1 MHNEELQ
8 GLKVSDS
15 GRRSSVAESDRD
27 ASAMAAKS
35 DARCSRADC
44 LALREE
50 LEILRGDHADLERE
64 NETLHD
70 RVASLEGELSTV
82 SARLRS
88 DAAVASE
95 QLAAKDAQ
103 LQALGDAVA
112 ALQAQLQQSKAR
124 ANETTATA
132 ADKRQDS
139 ELQEECAA
147 LRGKNAALEA
157 ALRETRSA
165 LARETSSSAHAAQA
179 VARIQQES
187 KDKRDELYE
196 ALKENEMLRQ
206 ERSELHAALQKISE
220 VALDYEATIK
230 ALHAQQREYAASIDE
245 QTVEIAQLQLKL
257 EQQERDNETLAAKL
271 LEMDARESD
280 VDALVRE
287 LRTKSEMEK
296 VVLRAE
302 LDALRTKAAQL
313 EEQLGAH
320 KTQQTQQRQSGLP
333 PPQQQQQ
340 SSDGDVAAL
349 ERQLEALEELRL
361 QDKAALEDQRATIA
375 QLQSDLATLS
385 EHVAARPDAAA
396 SDAQAQAQAAR
407 HQSVQQENEALQRR
421 LKEQR
426 DVVRALELRQT
437 QLERELVDAQTWNAK
452 YEAGAGLEDVLAFQK
467 KLRRELE
474 TQQRQNQ
481 RLREQLNAQT
491 EAAGRLH
498 AAFERLKRDAGL
510 PPEFAY
516 DDLAVDAALR
526 GELAVQQAVM
536 AQMELQLQELESER
550 VRLLQRLREQAKRV
564 GGSLFEA
571 LGLTTEQWQQVE
583 EFVDRVKRTP
593 EVAARWLLEQ
603 PVETTTLATA
613 ASGGERDGDAV
624 LRLEREVERLREE
637 LSRSQQEDP
646 QQQRVKERVSVATM
660 TATVAT
666 ETTGTAP
673 SPTLRSPSA
682 RAVALASSSSEAP
695 QPPPP
700 ASGPSPE
707 ELAQAIAQALE
718 ARLALRPTAPASA
731 SASASRREA
740 ESKPTPPADASLLFA
755 SDDAMAQQLDVLQE
769 LQLLL
774 DDYATLEA
782 QNATLRERLAGHDR
796 ALQSVLDQQRVAYE
810 HVFHAQD
817 AHAQDKR
824 RWALE
829 MDELRAQLRDAERR
843 CEAAPANGGDAGGSG
858 SGSEAP
864 TRRLAAVEVEHAAL
878 QRAHRVLEQE
888 LQLSTQ
894 HAARLEREWLDME
907 RALKCRV
914 LYLESWRRGA
924 LDRLQRLERALHDSV
939 ARPQRDP
946 ADRADGADGADG
958 DAEQL
963 KATRQQEATLALR
976 EALADCHA
984 RYLAL
989 LPLPAE
995 LSRLQHEHA
1004 LLVAMTT
1011 TTTTTTAVTKAPA
1024 LEATATQRIEE
1035 LERQLAGAMERVREL
1050 EAARVDGV
1058 IAAAS
1063 AIDRSESP
1071 PPHVAALRQE
1081 NALLLERVAELE
1093 QQYESLAR
1101 ECERHEDVAALAA
1114 SQAHALSQRLT
1125 SASAATDQQ
1134 QQQLRELQLAH
1145 VTSTYQLFARRYD
1158 DAVDAQ
1164 QRSALRQQQLEMALE
1179 LQARDAGAR
1188 DEQQRERLAVL
1199 DAAITRVRERD
1210 WAARHA
1216 AWDAFQRRL
1225 DALEREMAQAQERR
1239 RALEHELQAKQLSL
1253 ARDGPPDAAV
1263 VGRLQRRIDAL
1274 ETRERVLVGQL
1285 EAALA
1290 GGSSK
1295 ATTAKQAQPQPSLRR
1310 ELAEMKRLNEELVR
1324 QLEAQRQRVAE
1335 LLAAQAELET
1345 AKRQAQRALED
1356 ATLELQTLRA
1366 RGDGPS
1372 ESGKAQSETPPSS
1385 PLMRRKVGLYEQD
1398 QAALQQAAQAT
1409 IASLKLL
1416 VDEKNAALS
1425 AYERQARERQLE
1437 ARESK
1442 VADRRAAAALHK
1454 QLYEENQRMIAEQ
1467 RDAMATIHALEA
1479 SGRDQRALQ
1488 AAEQRHDAAL
1498 REWKQAEVALQ
1509 AARQRT
1515 RELEAELAARQ
1526 QERDLAEARAGEALE
1541 EIVLLQQRAEDA
1553 AAERARVD
1561 TALATAKRELR
1572 AREDK
1577 MQLLR
1582 DALVKLKDEFLK
1594 AEDRHAMALVK
1605 AQQQQQQ
1612 QQSKRRKQQEQE
1624 QNQQEQE
1631 RETSEDQERLR
1642 EQVTL
1647 LQEKLALAKASETRL
1662 RKQLGARAR
1671 AKAATAAAA
1680 EEEELEG
1687 KKRKAKTEDGEAALQ
1702 REVERLKAALKDRV
1716 VSDARVVE
1724 ELEKKLRVLTAQ
1736 NLALREAAAPARDDK
1751 SLPPTQQ
1758 QQQEERREPE
1768 RRRAVAA
1775 WEAEKRM
1782 QRRVDAL
1789 TLRIKEQQSELE
1801 RRAAENEAQRA
1812 RVTQLEKQ
1820 LADLQRAATAA
1831 RAAMQ
1836 PAAAAAAAPAS
1847 AAASSPSSSGDVD
1860 DLRRQNAFLQETLT
1874 LKRSEWEQQLLAQ
1887 RDAYEA
1893 QLERLRTQLVRQR
1906 GAAMTQGD
1914 REPAD
1919 AALEREERAFVV
1931 AEELREELSARAEE
1945 LREKERALVERDARL
1960 LDTELELE
1968 SLRVEYQRL
1977 QRKAAAAA
1985 ATTAAAPSSSS
1996 NAAAGGARSR
2006 ARGLRATPQERL
2018 ELEEVIENM
2027 KKVIEKLRRENERL
2041 RAHAASATPPEKHAA
2056 LRRQLRETREA
2067 LQSTTR
2073 ELDALRLEAA
2083 ELKQDKLR
2091 LQQRVRELSSRR
2103 EPEATEAEDAA
2114 RALALAEKDRE
2125 LRALRAAV
2133 AERDARI
2140 RELRARQEETEQD
2153 TRMEALERENARL
2166 REELGAFDQDFFE
2179 EIEDLKYKYA
2189 QALRAKQR
2197 LETRL
2202 RLVPQDAGAGAASPP
2217 RADHAA

>member
-1 MHNEELQ
+1 
-8 GLKVSDS
+8 
-15 GRRSSVAESDRD
+15 
-27 ASAMAAKS
+27 MAAKS

-124 ANETTATA
+124 GNETTATA

-165 LARETSSSAHAAQA
+165 LARETSSSAHATQA

-302 LDALRTKAAQL
+302 MDALRTKAAQL

-333 PPQQQQQ
+333 QQQQQQQ

-603 PVETTTLATA
+603 PVETTPATA

-624 LRLEREVERLREE
+624 LRLEREVERLRAE

-646 QQQRVKERVSVATM
+646 QQQQVKERVSVATM
-660 TATVAT
+660 TAAVAT

-718 ARLALRPTAPASA
+718 ARLALRPTAPTSA

-774 DDYATLEA
+774 DDYASLEA

-829 MDELRAQLRDAERR
+829 MDELRAQLRDAQRR

-858 SGSEAP
+858 SEAP
-864 TRRLAAVEVEHAAL
+864 ARRLAAVEVEHAAL

-958 DAEQL
+958 DAERL

-1011 TTTTTTAVTKAPA
+1011 TTTTTAVTKAPA

-1035 LERQLAGAMERVREL
+1035 LERQLAAAMERVREL

-1063 AIDRSESP
+1063 ASDRSESP

-1101 ECERHEDVAALAA
+1101 ECERYEDVAALAA

-1134 QQQLRELQLAH
+1134 QQQLRELQRASEDHALVAELQLQLAH

-1295 ATTAKQAQPQPSLRR
+1295 ATTAKQAQPSLRR

-1366 RGDGPS
+1366 RVDGPS

-1442 VADRRAAAALHK
+1442 VAGRRAAAALHK
-1454 QLYEENQRMIAEQ
+1454 QLYEENQRMIAEL

-1479 SGRDQRALQ
+1479 SGKDQRALQ

-1515 RELEAELAARQ
+1515 RELEAALAARQ

-1541 EIVLLQQRAEDA
+1541 EIVLLQQRVEDA

-1624 QNQQEQE
+1624 QEREQNQQEQE

-1671 AKAATAAAA
+1671 AKAATAAA

-1687 KKRKAKTEDGEAALQ
+1687 DEKRKAKTEDGEAALQ

-1751 SLPPTQQ
+1751 SLPPPSTQQQ
-1758 QQQEERREPE
+1758 QQQEEKREPE

-1836 PAAAAAAAPAS
+1836 PASAAASAAAPAS
-1847 AAASSPSSSGDVD
+1847 AAASASASSPSSSGDVD

-1906 GAAMTQGD
+1906 GAAMTHGD

-1985 ATTAAAPSSSS
+1985 TAAAPWSSS

-2073 ELDALRLEAA
+2073 ELDALRREAA

-2103 EPEATEAEDAA
+2103 EPEATEAEHAA
-2114 RALALAEKDRE
+2114 RALALAEKDHE

-2179 EIEDLKYKYA
+2179 EIEDLKRGFGSRRKTPPP
-2189 QALRAKQR
+2189 
-2197 LETRL
+2197 TR
-2202 RLVPQDAGAGAASPP
+2202 RREQTTDAA
-2217 RADHAA
+2217 